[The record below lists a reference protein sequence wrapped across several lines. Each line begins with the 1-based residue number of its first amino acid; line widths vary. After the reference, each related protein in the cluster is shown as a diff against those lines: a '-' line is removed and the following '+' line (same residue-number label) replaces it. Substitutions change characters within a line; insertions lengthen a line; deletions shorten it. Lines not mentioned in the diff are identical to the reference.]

1 MISRFPLH
9 KRIYQHGQISVPPK
23 ATRKRAA
30 RTTAGAAMHT
40 ERVDRNRPSRHK
52 KRETMRCVLFRRA
65 RGKGPGR
72 AGRRDLQ
79 SRRCIHIFFTHV
91 CRTCPSRQQ
100 RRSANYEVQEKERRR
115 MSAAPRSNCH
125 AIPHTRHKTSSIGTV
140 PTSAPRPI
148 GRHRRLPPEGRAP
161 APRRHQERPR
171 RYHRKTPD
179 AAMVAALAIGTE
191 GGADASRSLQRSAPD
206 VGRKYV
212 ILGNF
217 RGAKFGQIDQTKP
230 EP

>member
-115 MSAAPRSNCH
+115 MSAAPRSKRN
-125 AIPHTRHKTSSIGTV
+125 AIPSHT
-140 PTSAPRPI
+140 
-148 GRHRRLPPEGRAP
+148 
-161 APRRHQERPR
+161 RRHQAYLGSAGLSDVTDDCRRREGRPR
-171 RYHRKTPD
+171 RADTTGERADNTTGRRGRCD
-179 AAMVAALAIGTE
+179 GRAEVVVVARE
-191 GGADASRSLQRSAPD
+191 VE
-206 VGRKYV
+206 VG
-212 ILGNF
+212 
-217 RGAKFGQIDQTKP
+217 
-230 EP
+230 